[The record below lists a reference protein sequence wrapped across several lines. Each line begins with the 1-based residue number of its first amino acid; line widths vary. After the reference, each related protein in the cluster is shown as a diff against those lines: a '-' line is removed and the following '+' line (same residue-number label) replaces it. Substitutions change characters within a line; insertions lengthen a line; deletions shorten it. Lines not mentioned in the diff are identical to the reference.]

1 MNHYNNISIQILGD
15 SHRSHPVLFSL
26 FRQCED
32 LKLVTSQRCLC
43 KSSIYL

>member
-15 SHRSHPVLFSL
+15 SHRIHPVLFSL

-32 LKLVTSQRCLC
+32 LKLVISQRRRC
-43 KSSIYL
+43 KSSVYL